1 MTPMSE
7 NDTGEPPAP
16 KKATLWG
23 PRTGSLPVVGNM
35 DTGSLPYAGDHRRG
49 RRRIA
54 GAAALLLLLAVI
66 GVAVIQRSGTSH
78 PAASGP
84 AAQGTTPAAD
94 QPGSG
99 AARPTSQPAPTTSAP
114 VPTSQAAPTT
124 AAPVPTGP
132 LPPPHQ
138 AVYRDG
144 KLYLEGAVPDAA
156 TGQKLFD
163 KAAAVIGKDN
173 VIGSYIIDPRMPPQ
187 TDGRVVVDQRFVFP
201 SGSATLDPNYSNV
214 LELGFIVMSQNP
226 QVTMVIN
233 GFTDSVGDPNQNL
246 ILSQA
251 RATSVVNYY
260 ASRGIDPKRFVPIGH
275 GADNPVAPNET
286 EAGRAQNRRIEVA
299 LLHLIS

>member
-1 MTPMSE
+1 MSE
-7 NDTGEPPAP
+7 KEISEPSDP

-23 PRTGSLPVVGNM
+23 PRTGSLPVVGSL
-35 DTGSLPYAGDHRRG
+35 DTDALPYAGGHRRG
-49 RRRIA
+49 RRRLA
-54 GAAALLLLLAVI
+54 GAAAVLLLVGVI
-66 GVAVIQRSGTSH
+66 GVVVTQRGGTSH
-78 PAASGP
+78 HVAQRPAV
-84 AAQGTTPAAD
+84 QKTTAPTGH
-94 QPGSG
+94 QPGSGAG
-99 AARPTSQPAPTTSAP
+99 AARPTSQAAPTTA
-114 VPTSQAAPTT
+114 VPTTAVPTT

-173 VIGSYIIDPRMPPQ
+173 VLGGYIIDPRMPPQ
-187 TDGRVVVDQRFVFP
+187 TDGRVIVDQRFVFP
-201 SGSATLDPNYSNV
+201 TGSAVLDPNYSNI
-214 LELGFIVMSQNP
+214 LELGFIVMTQNP

-233 GFTDSVGDPNQNL
+233 GHTDSVGDPNQNL

-251 RATSVVNYY
+251 RASSVVNYY
-260 ASRGIDPKRFVPIGH
+260 ASRGIDPNRFVPIVH
-275 GADNPVAPNET
+275 GSANPVAPNET
-286 EAGRAQNRRIEVA
+286 EAGRAQNRRIEVT